1 VSTPEKRIL
10 HDWHKA
16 LNACSADRL
25 VELSHPDVEVGGPR
39 ASGHGSHETEVL

>member
-1 VSTPEKRIL
+1 MSTPETRIL

-25 VELSHPDVEVGGPR
+25 VELSHPDVEVGGPPG
-39 ASGHGSHETEVL
+39 SEHGSHEKEVL